1 MSPERIDGKE
11 YSFPADVWAFGLSMI
26 TIAQGRFPMDT
37 QGGYWTILHG
47 IRDAPPP
54 SLPNTFSEE
63 CRDFVA
69 QCMKRN
75 PDERKAVKDLL
86 KHPFLRRTVVEDLT
100 YDQNYDRG
108 KTELLS
114 IVDAVYAHVETIKS
128 DLATKSREED
138 FAGEKSL
145 PYRRIFGDLESSSA
159 KDILRYLLLGESPAT
174 ASQIET
180 STLKSGAGDHAA
192 SGATASM
199 GDNSRRRIMRP
210 RLGNLAKQL
219 HLAVDKVEMEV
230 RAYLD
235 GVR

>member
-159 KDILRYLLLGESPAT
+159 KDILRYLLLGESPPRSRLLPLSLERVIT
-174 ASQIET
+174 RPQVPQRVWGIIV
-180 STLKSGAGDHAA
+180 GAE
-192 SGATASM
+192 SCV
-199 GDNSRRRIMRP
+199 
-210 RLGNLAKQL
+210 LAW
-219 HLAVDKVEMEV
+219 EI
-230 RAYLD
+230 
-235 GVR
+235 